1 MKYAVS
7 CEIKNGDVRGWLSND
22 KESSPFNFPLPGEIF
37 GILASE
43 VQNLESIN
51 DLSSFHNKEIEKVI
65 RTNVVTPD
73 MGTISGYSLNLD
85 IKQMME
91 QTIHET
97 LQSYRNDND
106 DNFELPF

>member
-1 MKYAVS
+1 
-7 CEIKNGDVRGWLSND
+7 
-22 KESSPFNFPLPGEIF
+22 
-37 GILASE
+37 
-43 VQNLESIN
+43 
-51 DLSSFHNKEIEKVI
+51 
-65 RTNVVTPD
+65 